1 MANLTAR
8 DIIRALVSDIVK
20 KPEAGVASGRGIGV
34 PVGGAI
40 GGGDDYY
47 YKIGRNRRPYHPGET
62 GTPSHSADA
71 GFSSALSQ
79 NVGHVDP
86 ESLEMSMFPEQEPDD
101 LDIYPEPEVLPLRT
115 RKLVSR
121 APYISEERMRVYP
134 TLEEVSQMSEDELL
148 SEGALLDIFTTML
161 NFIPH
166 PYVQVAIAFIEG
178 FDALRK
184 SGRFSDSLGDA
195 SQMLDDK
202 IGITLTELGDR
213 EYGDDEFSDSIEKI
227 CRLSESDKQALRA
240 SLTDSI
246 NDLQKVAE
254 SVMKARL
261 GKAGMKQAAVL
272 QFTPTTVITF
282 LAELLDEIP
291 LLRRVASL
299 AIGPA
304 YVGLLLKRPGGIP
317 VRKTAVVGITTRIG
331 TIFNALKSDSGTCR
345 GIEPEEPEVEE
356 PETEEPETEEPEE
369 EDIEMAD
376 KYLTQLADM
385 EIPLEKLPDIFR
397 ALALREIRQLIRE
410 TIYGAYPS
418 LRKIEPQGFL
428 QYAPVTSE
436 EEDEEDVII
445 TRLSTGK
452 VPDTNDFAVAYKT
465 DSGVITAHPKPLKE
479 SEIRMLIRQALDEA
493 KKKRKSKKGKTD
505 DEIGEASGTS
515 AIGGGPV
522 TPLGTGPQGKSPSR
536 QTYMAQAKKN
546 AAFYGGS
553 LVNPQDP
560 ALIYTAAEK
569 WAKGIAEKS
578 GSKRKKKKKN

>member
-86 ESLEMSMFPEQEPDD
+86 ESLEVSMFPEQEPDD

-148 SEGALLDIFTTML
+148 GEGALLDIFTTAL

-166 PYVQVAIAFIEG
+166 PVVQVAIAAIEG

-184 SGRFSDSLGDA
+184 AGSFSDSLGDA
-195 SQMLDDK
+195 SQLLNDK

-213 EYGDDEFSDSIEKI
+213 EYGEDEFSDSIEKI
-227 CRLSESDKQALRA
+227 CRLPESDKKKLREA
-240 SLTDSI
+240 LTDAIS
-246 NDLQKVAE
+246 DLQKVAE

-261 GKAGMKQAAVL
+261 GRAGVKQAAVL

-291 LLRRVASL
+291 LLRRIASF

-317 VRKTAVVGITTRIG
+317 VRKTALVGITTRIG
-331 TIFNALKSDSGTCR
+331 AIFNALKSDSGTCR
-345 GIEPEEPEVEE
+345 GIESEEPRVEE
-356 PETEEPETEEPEE
+356 PEEK
-369 EDIEMAD
+369 DIEMD
-376 KYLTQLADM
+376 KDITQLDKDLTQLADM
-385 EIPLEKLPDIFR
+385 EISPEDIFK

-493 KKKRKSKKGKTD
+493 KKKRKSKKDKTD